1 MKQRQSERGFTL
13 IEVLTALSIFAV
25 VAAGMAKGT
34 MASLRTNGFSK
45 ETVMSAALV
54 QDSIEKFRAID
65 PTTNSPLL
73 TPGEHTDP
81 NNPITSLGTAG
92 GYFTRKW
99 VVTANTPRTGMSQVV
114 VTVSWVNDTT
124 RTLTGVAYI
133 CSTLSCS

>member
-1 MKQRQSERGFTL
+1 MRKRQSESGFTL
-13 IEVLTALSIFAV
+13 VEVLTALSIFAV

-45 ETVMSAALV
+45 ETVMGAALL

-65 PTTNSPLL
+65 PTTNSALL

-81 NNPITSLGTAG
+81 NNPITSLGGAG
-92 GYFTRKW
+92 GYFTRTW
-99 VVTANTPRTGMSQVV
+99 VVTANTPRTGMSKVV
-114 VTVSWVNDTT
+114 VKVSWANGTT
-124 RTLTGVAYI
+124 RTLTGVAYL